1 MSIAALSE
9 EQQNRL
15 MTRLRWRIIPYIML
29 LYIISMMDRNCISFG
44 ALQMNNELGISAS
57 AFGLLAGIFFIS
69 YFFFEVPSNV
79 LMHRIGARI
88 WIARILITWGLVEI
102 FTGFSRSI
110 THVAICR
117 FLLGIAEAGFYPS
130 MILYL
135 TFWFPNKHLGRTIS
149 IFMCGMALSNMVT
162 GPLSTWIMD
171 NVAWHGMSGWRWMF
185 IIEGLPAFILGF
197 VTLFALTDRPEKAGF
212 LSREEKN
219 WLTTELQREH
229 EAKLQ
234 KLQVSKWAVFKQ
246 PMVWYLCFPYLCY
259 IIALYGLGMWM
270 PQLLRALSQVLTN
283 FQIGLISALPYIVG
297 IIGMM
302 LVARHS
308 DKTME
313 RRYHVGLPILVTFFG
328 LIALTFTKNLWLA
341 LFFIC
346 ISTAGI
352 YSFVG
357 TWWTIP
363 NSFLSEGTAAVGIA
377 IINSLG
383 NLGGFIGPYAVGFL
397 KDMTGSTSAG
407 MYVLSSAALFACLTV
422 IVVPRKM
429 VRIEATG
436 KLAAAAGDSAS
447 CR

>member
-1 MSIAALSE
+1 MATFSE
-9 EQQNRL
+9 ELQNRL
-15 MTRLRWRIIPYIML
+15 MKKIRWRIVPYIMV

-44 ALQMNNELGISAS
+44 ALQMNKELGISAS

-79 LMHRIGARI
+79 LMHKIGARI
-88 WIARILITWGLVEI
+88 WIARILITWGLVTI
-102 FTGFSRSI
+102 LTAFSSSI
-110 THVAICR
+110 TQLAIWR
-117 FLLGIAEAGFYPS
+117 FLLGIAEAGFYPC

-135 TFWFPNKHLGRTIS
+135 TFWFPSKHLGRTIS
-149 IFMCGMALSNMVT
+149 IFMCGMALSNMLT

-171 NVAWHGMSGWRWMF
+171 NVTWYGMSGWRWMF
-185 IIEGLPAFILGF
+185 IIEGVPAFVLGF
-197 VTLFALTDRPEKAGF
+197 VTLIALTDRPEKAKF
-212 LSREEKN
+212 LTQEEKD

-229 EAKLQ
+229 EAKLK

-246 PMVWYLCFPYLCY
+246 PMVWYLCFPYLCF
-259 IIALYGLGMWM
+259 IIGLYGLGMWM
-270 PQLLRALSQVLTN
+270 PQLLRALSKVLTN

-297 IIGMM
+297 IIGMV

-313 RRYHVGLPILVTFFG
+313 RRYHVALSILVTFFG
-328 LIALTFTKNLWLA
+328 LIALTMTQNLWLA

-383 NLGGFIGPYAVGFL
+383 NLGGFVGPYAVGYL
-397 KDMTGSTSAG
+397 KDVTGSTAAG
-407 MYVLSSAALFACLTV
+407 MYVLSSFALFGCIAVL
-422 IVVPRKM
+422 IIPRK
-429 VRIEATG
+429 VVHIEETG
-436 KLAAAAGDSAS
+436 KSAAVAIDSAS
-447 CR
+447 GG

>member
-1 MSIAALSE
+1 MSVAVLSE
-9 EQQNRL
+9 ERQDRL
-15 MTRLRWRIIPYIML
+15 MTKLRWRIVPFIML

-44 ALQMNNELGISAS
+44 ALQMNKELGISAS

-88 WIARILITWGLVEI
+88 WIARILISWGVVEI
-102 FTGFSRSI
+102 LTGFCNSI
-110 THVAICR
+110 TQLAACR

-135 TFWFPNKHLGRTIS
+135 TFWFPNKYLGRTIS

-171 NVAWHGMSGWRWMF
+171 NVTWYGLSGWRWMF
-185 IIEGLPAFILGF
+185 VIEGLPAFILGF
-197 VTLFALTDRPEKAGF
+197 VTFVAMTDRPEKAKF
-212 LSREEKN
+212 LTQEEKD
-219 WLTTELQREH
+219 WLTAELQREH
-229 EAKLQ
+229 ETKLK

-246 PMVWYLCFPYLCY
+246 PIVWYLCFPYLCY
-259 IIALYGLGMWM
+259 VIALYGLGMWM
-270 PQLLRALSQVLTN
+270 PQLLRALSQILTN

-297 IIGMM
+297 IIGMV

-308 DKTME
+308 DKSME
-313 RRYHVGLPILVTFFG
+313 RKFHVGLPILVTFFG
-328 LIALTFTKNLWLA
+328 LIALTMTKNLGLS

-363 NSFLSEGTAAVGIA
+363 NSFMSEGTAAVGIA
-377 IINSLG
+377 IINSVG

-397 KDMTGSTSAG
+397 KDMTGSTAAG
-407 MYVLSSAALFACLTV
+407 MYVLSSFALFACLSVV
-422 IVVPRKM
+422 IIPRRM
-429 VRIEATG
+429 IRTEGTG
-436 KLAAAAGDSAS
+436 KLAAVAGDTVSA
-447 CR
+447 R